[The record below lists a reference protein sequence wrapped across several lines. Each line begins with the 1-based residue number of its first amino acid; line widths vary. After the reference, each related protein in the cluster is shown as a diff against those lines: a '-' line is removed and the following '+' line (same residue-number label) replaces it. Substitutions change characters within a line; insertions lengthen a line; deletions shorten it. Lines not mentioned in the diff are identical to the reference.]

1 MCYYI
6 RMGIQETFILVL
18 AAMAWVCLFTMLKGA
33 LSTFNISNN
42 KRPDLSEF
50 LFTSMV
56 NPPKFD

>member
-1 MCYYI
+1 
-6 RMGIQETFILVL
+6 MGIQETFILVL